1 MILPLNCS
9 RCALERQE
17 VAVKWYKNGTELE
30 NNDKYRVNTDG
41 HWHYLEIRDIT
52 IEDEGKYLAKIAGS
66 SFESMAELLV
76 DGAKVNLQ
84 GIFTSL
90 RVHHSHHH
98 HHHST
103 ITPHISVCFSVLP
116 STNRSLWNISRSNQI
131 GIRPVTRSGMIIYAH
146 CSIKATT
153 RFLICIITHFITLSP
168 VLQLVTYFRA

>member
-1 MILPLNCS
+1 MILSVNGS

-90 RVHHSHHH
+90 RIHHSHHH
-98 HHHST
+98 FT
-103 ITPHISVCFSVLP
+103 TTTPP
-116 STNRSLWNISRSNQI
+116 
-131 GIRPVTRSGMIIYAH
+131 
-146 CSIKATT
+146 
-153 RFLICIITHFITLSP
+153 
-168 VLQLVTYFRA
+168 